1 MRKWLGV
8 NPGNGAPVYEKIEE
22 DGTVSTTA
30 DYNDATVQIVGSSNP
45 DFTGG
50 FNTNIRYKNFTLSSN
65 WSFSHGAELYNSSR
79 NLFDSD
85 GYYLQFNQMVLPEGS
100 SRWEKPGDIV
110 THPKPRIG
118 GYPGSNQTS
127 SRYLEDGSY
136 LRLNNVRVSFDIP
149 ENVLSKIGVT
159 GANIYL
165 TGDNLATFT
174 KFTGV
179 DPTIGGAG
187 GFTDLGYPIPKRYA
201 LGLNITF

>member
-1 MRKWLGV
+1 
-8 NPGNGAPVYEKIEE
+8 
-22 DGTVSTTA
+22 
-30 DYNDATVQIVGSSNP
+30 
-45 DFTGG
+45 
-50 FNTNIRYKNFTLSSN
+50 
-65 WSFSHGAELYNSSR
+65 
-79 NLFDSD
+79 
-85 GYYLQFNQMVLPEGS
+85 MVLPEGS